1 MTGPD
6 HTPAPAQVSSYG
18 PGARTWS
25 AVALAVAVL
34 AVMGAFAL
42 EVPDGVR
49 SAAFGAGLV
58 TASSATTVLVSA
70 HMFRVAPAATAPA
83 LAGLYLLKVLV
94 AGGLLL
100 TLAPPAWLVPSVF
113 LVAALVGLVL
123 ALVRFARLT
132 GRVSGQQTRALLA
145 SRSARGADS
154 AAAHDDAAAA
164 PSPRD
169 APGPRSGAATTL
181 LGREA
186 PGRHHDALHGSGQ
199 PPVGTPERHTP

>member
-6 HTPAPAQVSSYG
+6 RTPVPTGDSSYG
-18 PGARTWS
+18 HGARTWS
-25 AVALAVAVL
+25 AVALVAAALAVA
-34 AVMGAFAL
+34 AAFLL
-42 EVPDGVR
+42 ELPDGIR

-58 TASSATTVLVSA
+58 TASSATTVLVA
-70 HMFRVAPAATAPA
+70 AQMFRVAPAATAPA

-100 TLAPPAWLVPSVF
+100 TLAPPAWLVPGVF
-113 LVAALVGLVL
+113 LGAALVGLVL
-123 ALVRFARLT
+123 ALVGFARLT
-132 GRVSGQQTRALLA
+132 GRVSGQQTRALVA

-181 LGREA
+181 LGRDA
-186 PGRHHDALHGSGQ
+186 PGRHLDALHGSGQ